1 MCLYEHVESVERHES
16 IVRTLRGRSRVA
28 VSELARLTGCSEMT
42 IRRDLDLLEQD
53 GLLKRVRGG
62 AVGMLSGEETPFP
75 ARSRH
80 HVAAKQ
86 RIGAA
91 VAGLIDEGESIVLDS
106 GTTTLEVA
114 RCLGARRL
122 TVLPLSLHAVDVLRG
137 SEQLRLVIPGG
148 DLRPAEQSFVGP
160 LTEHAFDV
168 MRFDTAV
175 LSCCGLTVRDGVS
188 AHDLTEAQVKRA
200 AVHAAARV
208 VAAVDSSKLGLTAF
222 ARVCPA
228 NEIDVLVTDRDAA
241 EDQVEQFR
249 AAGVEIRLV

>member
-1 MCLYEHVESVERHES
+1 MCLYEHVESVERQEV
-16 IVRTLRGRSRVA
+16 IVRTLQGRDRVA
-28 VSELARLTGCSEMT
+28 VGELARLTGCSEMT

-91 VAGLIDEGESIVLDS
+91 VADLIDDGEAIVLDS

-114 RCLGARRL
+114 RRLVARRL

-137 SEQLRLVIPGG
+137 FEQLRLVIPGG
-148 DLRPAEQSFVGP
+148 ELRRAEQSFIGP
-160 LTEHAFDV
+160 LTERAFDV
-168 MRFDTAV
+168 MRFDTTV
-175 LSCCGLTVRDGVS
+175 LSCCGLTARDGVS

-200 AVHAAARV
+200 AAGAAARV
-208 VAAVDSSKLGLTAF
+208 IAAVDSSKLGRTAF

-228 NEIDVLVTDRDAA
+228 TEIDLLVTDRDAA
-241 EDQVEQFR
+241 HDQIEQFR
-249 AAGVEIRLV
+249 AAGVETLLV